1 MRSDIEPHEMHTPCP
16 GRQASL
22 ADVSSNQLVQ
32 FLVGRRWFGAK
43 GREPRKATI
52 VDAVPLGTAGWI
64 ARVDVTLR
72 DGVERYQLTLGS
84 PVSSQGAL
92 REGLEDE
99 AFRRAL
105 RDAIVAGESLDSRDT
120 HWRIEAAGAP
130 LAQLPVPSVAKG
142 EQSNTSLIFGD
153 RAIMKLYR
161 KLEPGIHPDAEIAR
175 FLTTQAHFPH
185 TPELHATVRFESP
198 QGSEVA
204 GMVQRFLAGS
214 RDAWSVAL
222 ERGREYFEPEAASR
236 LPFVAEAQT
245 LGAVTRAMHEA
256 LASATDDD
264 AFAPER
270 ASQADLTRWATAA
283 RTGSLVALD
292 LLERALANNALEASV
307 ADSARAIVSQRE
319 TVSRMIDG
327 WIQEVGD
334 DAGQR
339 IRHHGDYHLGQVLHT
354 RDAAFM
360 VIDFEGEPARPLE
373 ERRAKHTA
381 LRDVAGML
389 RSFSY
394 AAATLAN
401 SARASLGDEEAVA
414 RGGRW
419 EREMRD
425 AFMRGYLPDG
435 QEQPGF
441 LPGARSRTQVL
452 LQLFEVEK
460 AFYELSYELN
470 NRPAWVWIPLRGIAD
485 VMRPGQHAPTPDM
498 Q

>member
-1 MRSDIEPHEMHTPCP
+1 MRSDIEPREMNAPRAT
-16 GRQASL
+16 RQESL
-22 ADVSSNQLVQ
+22 AEVSSEQLVR

-43 GREPRKATI
+43 GREPRSATI

-84 PVSSQGAL
+84 PVSSQGEL

-99 AFRRAL
+99 AFRKAL
-105 RDAIVAGESLDSRDT
+105 RDAIVAGETLEGHGTR
-120 HWRIEAAGAP
+120 WRVEQAGATLDQ
-130 LAQLPVPSVAKG
+130 LAVPSVAKG

-161 KLEPGIHPDAEIAR
+161 KLERGIHPDAEIAR
-175 FLTTQAHFPH
+175 VLTTQAHFPH
-185 TPELHATVRFESP
+185 TPELHATVHFEST

-222 ERGREYFEPEAASR
+222 ERGAEYFEAEGASR

-245 LGAVTRAMHEA
+245 LGAVTRGMHEA
-256 LASATDDD
+256 LASSTSDD

-270 ASQADLTRWATAA
+270 ATHADLARWANGA
-283 RTGSLVALD
+283 RTGSVVALD
-292 LLERALANNALEASV
+292 LLERALANNALESSV
-307 ADSARAIVSQRE
+307 ADSARAIASQRE

-327 WIQEVGD
+327 WVQEVGD

-360 VIDFEGEPARPLE
+360 IIDFEGEPARPLE
-373 ERRAKHTA
+373 ERRAKHAA

-401 SARASLGDEEAVA
+401 ASRESLGDDEAVA
-414 RGGRW
+414 RGARW

-435 QEQPGF
+435 REQPDF
-441 LPGARSRTQVL
+441 LPSARSRTQVL

-460 AFYELSYELN
+460 AFYELAYELN

-485 VMRPGQHAPTPDM
+485 VMRPEQDAPTRDM